1 MGDKEVTKMLK
12 EYAVIL
18 AMFSVTLAGCNAI
31 GKQTPTCYC
40 KPEVPYGTPQ
50 AAQAAQNFWVTF
62 HSANYAAS
70 DQALS
75 ELVAASQNDPG
86 DARLVSLVGLC
97 SFWKVLEKNRAGLP
111 SQSVHGLA
119 TQSLTY
125 VEEAGRRDPS
135 NRLTPGFISS
145 AKYQLGAIE
154 RNGCRMNQALVEL
167 QQNTNIYPQFHGFV
181 EGWVLTA
188 MLPPEHPAYNHA
200 VEAYYKTLDSCAG
213 IRIPRSFPR
222 LGEFGFYIL
231 AKKSKNE
238 TVCYN
243 TNIAPHNV
251 EGTLYGLGD
260 ALVKQRKLRQA
271 ELVYESIRRVPA
283 YPTWPYKDLLAQR
296 LNNLQNLHVKFV
308 ADSGCVDVQEPAMLF
323 QSSIACTC
331 CHATCR

>member
-1 MGDKEVTKMLK
+1 MLK
-12 EYAVIL
+12 RVTVLLAIL
-18 AMFSVTLAGCNAI
+18 SITLASCTVI
-31 GKQTPTCYC
+31 TKKTPTCYR
-40 KPEVPYGTPQ
+40 KPEVPYRTPQ
-50 AAQAAQNFWVTF
+50 AAQAAGHFWSAF
-62 HSANYAAS
+62 HSANYAES

-75 ELVAASQNDPG
+75 ELMAASQNDPG
-86 DARLVSLVGLC
+86 DTHLVSLVGLC

-111 SQSVHGLA
+111 SQSMHGLA
-119 TQSLTY
+119 SQSLTY
-125 VEEAGRRDPS
+125 VEEAGRREPS

-145 AKYQLGAIE
+145 AKYQLGAMQQ
-154 RNGCRMNQALVEL
+154 NSCMMNQAIVEL
-167 QQNTNIYPQFHGFV
+167 QNNTNIYPQFHGFV

-188 MLPPEHPAYNHA
+188 MLPPQHPAYEQA
-200 VEAYYKTLDSCAG
+200 VEAYYETLDSCAG
-213 IRIPRSFPR
+213 IRVPRSFPR

-260 ALVKQRKLRQA
+260 ALVKQGKLRQA
-271 ELVYESIRRVPA
+271 KMIYESIRRVPA
-283 YPTWPYKDLLAQR
+283 YPTWPYKDLLDQR
-296 LNNLQNLHVKFV
+296 LNNMQNLQVKFV
-308 ADSGCVDVQEPAMLF
+308 RDSGCVDVQEPAMLF